1 MKLSIKEMVEATK
14 GNLIKGD
21 SKDLVYGIST
31 DSRSIKDKELFIPLV
46 GENFNGHDFI
56 EKAIQNGANAIF
68 VSEEYEGSLFEEK
81 GLSII
86 RVKDTLKALQDLAKY
101 YVSKFPIPII
111 GVTGSTGKTSTK
123 EIIYSVLSKKYKVLK
138 NKGNFNNHI
147 GLPLTVFGL
156 NEEHEIGILE
166 MGMSGFGE
174 INLLADLVKPDVAV
188 ITNIGLSH
196 IEHLGSQEN
205 ILKAKMEITNYF
217 SEKSTLIVN
226 GDDKLL
232 KTLNNKNMDYEKCF
246 IGLEKDCHYQGV
258 HINDQGE
265 EGIHF
270 HVKINDEM
278 YPFTLNVPGQHNIY
292 NALCAIAVGCKFNMD
307 IASIQEGIKE
317 FKGSKMRMHI
327 FTTHGKI
334 KVINDAYNASPD
346 SMGAAINVLSKMT
359 NRKIAILGDMLEM
372 GEYAKYG
379 HCDVGRGVADNKIDI
394 LIAVGTNA
402 NHIAK
407 GAIENK
413 FDQEKVYVC
422 KDNEEV
428 MEILKNILK
437 KEDVVLIKG
446 SRGMRME
453 EIVQYIQERS

>member
-14 GNLIKGD
+14 GNIIKGD
-21 SKDLVYGIST
+21 RKDIIYGIST
-31 DSRSIKDKELFIPLV
+31 DSRSIKDKELFIPLI
-46 GENFNGHDFI
+46 GESFNGHDFI
-56 EKAIQNGANAIF
+56 EKAIKNGANA
-68 VSEEYEGSLFEEK
+68 VLVHEEYEGALYEEQ

-123 EIIYSVLSKKYKVLK
+123 EIIYSVLSKKYRVLK

-147 GLPLTVFGL
+147 GLPLTVFEL
-156 NEEHEIGILE
+156 ESHHEMAILE

-174 INLLADLVKPDVAV
+174 IDLLADIVKPNVAV

-217 SEKSTLIVN
+217 NEKSILIAN
-226 GDDKLL
+226 GDDPHL
-232 KTLNNKNMDYEKCF
+232 KTLKDKDVDYRKCF
-246 IGLEKDCHYQGV
+246 IGLEKNCNYQGV
-258 HINDQGE
+258 QINDLGE

-270 HVKINDEM
+270 HVKMNDKI
-278 YPFTLNVPGQHNIY
+278 YPFTLKVPGEHNIY
-292 NALCAIAVGCKFNMD
+292 NALCAIAIGCKFNMD
-307 IASIQEGIKE
+307 IASIQKGIKE
-317 FKGSKMRMHI
+317 FEGSKMRMHI
-327 FTTHGKI
+327 FTTPEKI

-346 SMGAAINVLSKMT
+346 SMGAAIHVLSKMDY
-359 NRKIAILGDMLEM
+359 RKIAVLGDMLEM
-372 GEYAKYG
+372 GEYSKDG
-379 HCDVGRGVADNKIDI
+379 HCHVGREVGKKSIDI
-394 LIAVGTNA
+394 LIAVGINA
-402 NHIAK
+402 NVIAK

-413 FDQEKVYVC
+413 LNEEKVYVC
-422 KDNEEV
+422 KDNKEAI
-428 MEILKNILK
+428 EILKNILK
-437 KEDVVLIKG
+437 REDVVLIKG

-453 EIVQYIQERS
+453 EIVHYIQERS